1 MDMVF
6 CNNDGVSRTIA
17 YSFFIEIEIKIMTVL
32 IRFIIIVITLMF
44 FTFFY
49 LYINDDKYY
58 PGADFTISEMPNF
71 KLKDLY
77 SERLFNIKD
86 LEGTYLI
93 NVWASWCITCR
104 VEHNFLTK
112 LDSKNIPIIGLNYK
126 DEKKDAINWINRF
139 GDPYKFIIHDYKGEL
154 ALDLGVTGAPET
166 FLLNDGKIIAHY
178 RGEVNEMIWDDVFKP
193 IIKKENLFNVN

>member
-6 CNNDGVSRTIA
+6 CNNDGCSRDIA
-17 YSFFIEIEIKIMTVL
+17 SSFASEIKIMTVF
-32 IRFIIIVITLMF
+32 IRLIIISTALF
-44 FTFFY
+44 FFSFFY
-49 LYINDDKYY
+49 FYINDDKYY

>member
-6 CNNDGVSRTIA
+6 CNNDGCSRDIA
-17 YSFFIEIEIKIMTVL
+17 CSFTSEIKIMTIF
-32 IRFIIIVITLMF
+32 IRLIIISTALF
-44 FTFFY
+44 FFSFFY

-126 DEKKDAINWINRF
+126 DEKKDAINWLNRF

>member
-6 CNNDGVSRTIA
+6 CNNDGCSRDIA
-17 YSFFIEIEIKIMTVL
+17 CSFTSEIKIMTIF
-32 IRFIIIVITLMF
+32 IRLIIISTALF
-44 FTFFY
+44 FFSFFY

-77 SERLFNIKD
+77 SKRLFNIKD

>member
-6 CNNDGVSRTIA
+6 CNNDGCSRDIA
-17 YSFFIEIEIKIMTVL
+17 CSFTSEIKIMTIF
-32 IRFIIIVITLMF
+32 IRLIIISTALF
-44 FTFFY
+44 FFSFFY

-178 RGEVNEMIWDDVFKP
+178 RGEVNEMIWDEVFKP

>member
-1 MDMVF
+1 
-6 CNNDGVSRTIA
+6 
-17 YSFFIEIEIKIMTVL
+17 MTVF
-32 IRFIIIVITLMF
+32 IRLIIISTALF
-44 FTFFY
+44 FFSFFY

-178 RGEVNEMIWDDVFKP
+178 RGEVNEMIWDEVFKP

>member
-1 MDMVF
+1 MPDF
-6 CNNDGVSRTIA
+6 
-17 YSFFIEIEIKIMTVL
+17 EI
-32 IRFIIIVITLMF
+32 
-44 FTFFY
+44 
-49 LYINDDKYY
+49 
-58 PGADFTISEMPNF
+58 
-71 KLKDLY
+71 KDLY
-77 SERLFNIKD
+77 SERVFNIKD
-86 LEGTYLI
+86 LEGNYLI

-104 VEHNFLTK
+104 VEHSFLAK
-112 LDSKNIPIIGLNYK
+112 LDSKDIPIIGLNYK

-139 GDPYKFIIHDYKGEL
+139 GDPYKFIIYDYKGEL